1 MIDVGEEVRYA
12 RSGELNIA
20 YRVLGEGPLDLV
32 WVPNWLSN
40 VDLWGE
46 EQRFA
51 RFFDRLAS
59 FARVI
64 VFDRRGSGLSDPVV
78 GAPTLEER
86 MEDIRTVMEGAQSE
100 RAAIVGFSEG
110 VPMAALF
117 AATFPERSSALVLYA
132 GYART
137 MVSDDYPWAPATGD
151 GRWRC
156 MISQWGTGRNVA
168 WFAPSMVDDPA
179 FVAWW
184 ARFER
189 SAASPGSVRQILR
202 LNAEIDVRD
211 VLSAIQVPTL
221 VLHREGDRTIEVGNG
236 RYLAEQIP
244 DARLVEV
251 PGDDHVPM
259 VGDQDALLDE
269 IEEFLTGARSIR
281 ETERVLATV
290 MFTDLSRSTELAGSL
305 GDRRW
310 RSLLERHD
318 AAVRREVERCRG
330 QAIKSLGDGVLA
342 TFDGPARAIRC
353 ALAIRERLRPLG
365 LELRAGL
372 HTGEIETIENDV
384 SGIAVHIT
392 ARVLESARPG
402 EILASSTVR
411 DLVVGS
417 GLAFEDRGTHE
428 LRGVPGEWRLH
439 AVVE

>member
-1 MIDVGEEVRYA
+1 
-12 RSGELNIA
+12 
-20 YRVLGEGPLDLV
+20 
-32 WVPNWLSN
+32 
-40 VDLWGE
+40 
-46 EQRFA
+46 
-51 RFFDRLAS
+51 
-59 FARVI
+59 
-64 VFDRRGSGLSDPVV
+64 
-78 GAPTLEER
+78 
-86 MEDIRTVMEGAQSE
+86 
-100 RAAIVGFSEG
+100 
-110 VPMAALF
+110 MAALF

-137 MVSDDYPWAPATGD
+137 MVLKDYPWAPATGD

-168 WFAPSMVDDPA
+168 WFAPSMSDDPA

-184 ARFER
+184 ASFER
-189 SAASPGSVRQILR
+189 AAASPGSVRQILR

-211 VLSAIQVPTL
+211 VLPAIQVPTL
-221 VLHREGDRTIEVGNG
+221 VLHREGDRTIDVGNG
-236 RYLAEQIP
+236 RYLAERIP
-244 DARLVEV
+244 GARLVEA

-269 IEEFLTGARSIR
+269 IEEFLTGARSAR

-290 MFTDLSRSTELAGSL
+290 MFTDLSRSTELAGRL

-310 RSLLERHD
+310 RGLLERHD
-318 AAVRREVERCRG
+318 ATVRREVEPARG
-330 QAIKSLGDGVLA
+330 RPIKSLGDGVLA

-372 HTGEIETIENDV
+372 HTGEMETIENDV
-384 SGIAVHIT
+384 SGIAVHIA
-392 ARVLESARPG
+392 ARVLEAARPG
-402 EILASSTVR
+402 EVLASSTVR

-439 AVVE
+439 AVVG